1 MKPSLIREPRAGA
14 HRSRAQAPSGSSL
27 VGTQISSARGPI
39 TATTRRTP
47 GGQRAQGAQLPPLQ
61 EVGSPPP
68 RPPRGASSVGGSLA
82 ALVSGRAAHRQL
94 SSPGVPDASWGCVRP
109 EMPAS

>member
-68 RPPRGASSVGGSLA
+68 RPPRGASSVGGSLVVRLIDSCHLQESQMHPGA
-82 ALVSGRAAHRQL
+82 ACARRRLPVK
-94 SSPGVPDASWGCVRP
+94 PGF
-109 EMPAS
+109 